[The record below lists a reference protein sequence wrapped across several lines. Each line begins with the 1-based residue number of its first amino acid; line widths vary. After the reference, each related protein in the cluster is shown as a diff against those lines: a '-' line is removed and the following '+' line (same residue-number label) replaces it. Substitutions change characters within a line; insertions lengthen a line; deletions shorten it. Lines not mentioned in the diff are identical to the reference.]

1 MTRLGKRDQSAVSSG
16 LLRMLTVQLQPIDLR
31 HARKEGFFSC
41 WDFAFKKMINPCA
54 FRLALSLWKII
65 TVWLAYHECVR
76 ACVCVCRKFCSC
88 FTNLS
93 NVIRYLL
100 RIRTSILAAVNLW
113 DIKKTLWVNNR
124 LNFVTLIIKNILIP
138 WNKVSSIILDTHSG
152 LGSTY
157 TKSQTLSSPPFS
169 KYKHVYRGH
178 LNKVGTE
185 TPDQVLSW
193 RRVHKTSLHLLA
205 QLKEQNHL
213 VKSEK

>member
-1 MTRLGKRDQSAVSSG
+1 MSA
-16 LLRMLTVQLQPIDLR
+16 
-31 HARKEGFFSC
+31 
-41 WDFAFKKMINPCA
+41 
-54 FRLALSLWKII
+54 
-65 TVWLAYHECVR
+65 CVR
-76 ACVCVCRKFCSC
+76 ACVCVCVCVCRKFCSC

-93 NVIRYLL
+93 NVNRYLL

-138 WNKVSSIILDTHSG
+138 WNKVSSIILDTHNG

-157 TKSQTLSSPPFS
+157 TKSQTLSSPSFS

-178 LNKVGTE
+178 FNKVGTE

-193 RRVHKTSLHLLA
+193 RRVHKNFPPPLSPIKRA
-205 QLKEQNHL
+205 KPPC
-213 VKSEK
+213 

>member
-1 MTRLGKRDQSAVSSG
+1 MSA
-16 LLRMLTVQLQPIDLR
+16 
-31 HARKEGFFSC
+31 
-41 WDFAFKKMINPCA
+41 
-54 FRLALSLWKII
+54 
-65 TVWLAYHECVR
+65 CVR
-76 ACVCVCRKFCSC
+76 VCVCVCRKFCSC

-100 RIRTSILAAVNLW
+100 RIRTSILAAVNPW

-138 WNKVSSIILDTHSG
+138 WNKVSSIILDTHNG

-157 TKSQTLSSPPFS
+157 TKSQTLSSPPFPNINMYTGDTS
-169 KYKHVYRGH
+169 IRWVQRHQTKFY
-178 LNKVGTE
+178 
-185 TPDQVLSW
+185 PDAECT
-193 RRVHKTSLHLLA
+193 KTSLHLLA

>member
-1 MTRLGKRDQSAVSSG
+1 MFICCDTSWKAWSVSSFKWVASHVNSAAAADRFETRTEG
-16 LLRMLTVQLQPIDLR
+16 
-31 HARKEGFFSC
+31 GFFQLLGILR
-41 WDFAFKKMINPCA
+41 FKKMINPCA

-76 ACVCVCRKFCSC
+76 ACVCVCRKFCSW

-138 WNKVSSIILDTHSG
+138 WNKISSIILDTHNG

-157 TKSQTLSSPPFS
+157 TKSQTLSSPPFP
-169 KYKHVYRGH
+169 
-178 LNKVGTE
+178 NPNFQ

-193 RRVHKTSLHLLA
+193 RRVHKNFPPPLSPIKRA
-205 QLKEQNHL
+205 KPPC
-213 VKSEK
+213 